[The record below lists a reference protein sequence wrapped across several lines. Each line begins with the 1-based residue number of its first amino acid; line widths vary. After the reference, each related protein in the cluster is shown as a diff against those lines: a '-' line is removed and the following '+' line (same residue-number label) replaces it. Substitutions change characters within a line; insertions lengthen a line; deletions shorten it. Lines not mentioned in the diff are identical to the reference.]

1 MSTNTHSLISM
12 AAINR
17 VLAALDERRRHCGLS
32 NTELVQ
38 QLEYTAAR
46 LGLQH
51 AFGPIDTNN
60 HPYVQAIG
68 DARKDIAQAIT
79 AKKSDVLSASVPSST
94 ALPPKAHDAARH
106 WLQTANYAQLQLR
119 ELQDAMTALTVH
131 IGLWYE
137 LTPCTTGNWVRSEFE
152 PFKQM
157 LSGARDELFSRL
169 QAATSS

>member
-1 MSTNTHSLISM
+1 M
-12 AAINR
+12 ATINR
-17 VLAALDERRRHCGLS
+17 ALDALEKRRRQYGLS

-38 QLEYTAAR
+38 QLEYQAAR

-60 HPYVQAIG
+60 HPYVQAVS

-79 AKKSDVLSASVPSST
+79 AKESDVLSASVPSST

-106 WLQTANYAQLQLR
+106 WVQTTNYAQLQLR
-119 ELQDAMTALTVH
+119 ELQDAMTALAVH

-137 LTPCTTGNWVRSEFE
+137 LTPWPKGNWARSELE
-152 PFKQM
+152 PFKRM

-169 QAATSS
+169 QVATST